1 MPGGVLATALLARDS
16 ARCTPK
22 PCEILVRA
30 QLIGGSAYSLMAA
43 GLDWYEVSNWSR
55 PGGECRH
62 NIAYWRSDDW
72 WGIGPGAHG
81 HVDGVRW

>member
-1 MPGGVLATALLARDS
+1 MPDDDIAASRY
-16 ARCTPK
+16 
-22 PCEILVRA
+22 EIIDEA
-30 QLIGGSAYSLMAA
+30 LMAA